1 MRDVDLETL
10 LSLEVPAPDPARRL
24 AARARAL
31 DAFEKTH
38 RRGIGTAVARHLVRS
53 SAPAWHLIA
62 DTLDS
67 PWTVTVLRTATS
79 LLALAMF
86 CATIIA
92 AFMLTS

>member
-1 MRDVDLETL
+1 MRDVDIETL
-10 LSLEVPAPDPARRL
+10 LAEEVPLPRPAKRM

-38 RRGIGTAVARHLVRS
+38 QRGIGAAVARHLVRS

-67 PWTVTVLRTATS
+67 PWTTTILRLTTS
-79 LLALAMF
+79 LLALVVF
-86 CATIIA
+86 ATALLA
-92 AFMLTS
+92 ALMLAG

>member
-10 LSLEVPAPDPARRL
+10 LTLDGQAPDPARRL

-38 RRGIGTAVARHLVRS
+38 RRGIGAAVARHLVRS

-67 PWTVTVLRTATS
+67 PWTVTVLRMATS

-86 CATIIA
+86 SAALIAT
-92 AFMLTS
+92 FMLVG

>member
-10 LSLEVPAPDPARRL
+10 LTLDVPAPDPVRRQ

-38 RRGIGTAVARHLVRS
+38 QRGIGAAVDRHLVRS

-67 PWTVTVLRTATS
+67 PWTVTILRTATS

-86 CATIIA
+86 CAALIA
-92 AFMLTS
+92 AFMLTG

>member
-10 LSLEVPAPDPARRL
+10 LAESVPLPRPAKRM

-38 RRGIGTAVARHLVRS
+38 HRGIGAAVARHLVRS

-67 PWTVTVLRTATS
+67 PWTVTVLRITTS
-79 LLALAMF
+79 LLAVVVF
-86 CATIIA
+86 TATLIA
-92 AFMLTS
+92 ALMLVN

>member
-1 MRDVDLETL
+1 MPPF
-10 LSLEVPAPDPARRL
+10 SPRL
-24 AARARAL
+24 KKSNDGADFIEIITIQARAL

>member
-10 LSLEVPAPDPARRL
+10 LAEEVPLPSQAKRMK
-24 AARARAL
+24 ARARAL

-38 RRGIGTAVARHLVRS
+38 HRGIGAAVSRHLVRS

-67 PWTVTVLRTATS
+67 PWTVTILRMATS
-79 LLALAMF
+79 LIALIVFTAMLLAAYIL
-86 CATIIA
+86 IG
-92 AFMLTS
+92 